1 MGKRGP
7 KPMYENV
14 EEMQKKIDDYFR
26 DCAGTLLTDDSG
38 NPILRHGTTP
48 IYVGRRPPTMTGLAM
63 ALGFATRKSIF
74 DYRKKGEF
82 ELTLT
87 VARSR
92 VEMYAEERLFD
103 RDSVQGAKFSLLH
116 NFGWSAG
123 TKQKESGTGSIVRII
138 ESSAGAT

>member
-14 EEMQKKIDDYFR
+14 EDMQKKIDAYFQECKGTILS
-26 DCAGTLLTDDSG
+26 DEAGK
-38 NPILRHGTTP
+38 PVLRNGTP